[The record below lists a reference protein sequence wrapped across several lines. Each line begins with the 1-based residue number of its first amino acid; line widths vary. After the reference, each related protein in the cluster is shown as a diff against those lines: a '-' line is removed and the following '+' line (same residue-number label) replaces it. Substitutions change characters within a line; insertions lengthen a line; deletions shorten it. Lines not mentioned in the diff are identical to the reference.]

1 MNRAETRAYILE
13 NYNVKEDHPWMDEPN
28 YEVFRH
34 FGNNKWFALILDVP
48 KNKFGLKDDG
58 ILDVL
63 NVKCDPIVVGGLL
76 GEPGFFPA
84 YHMSKDK
91 WISIALDGTADDD
104 KIKVLLDMSYNLTKP
119 KVRKR
124 RTDEKTDPA

>member
-1 MNRAETRAYILE
+1 
-13 NYNVKEDHPWMDEPN
+13 MDEPN

-34 FGNNKWFALILDVP
+34 FANNKWFALILDVP
-48 KNKFGLKDDG
+48 KSKFGLKDDG

-63 NVKCDPIVVGGLL
+63 NVKCDPIAVGGLL
-76 GEPGFFPA
+76 GESGFFPA

-91 WISIALDGTADDD
+91 WISIALDGSADDD
-104 KIKVLLDMSYNLTKP
+104 KIKALLDMSYDLTKP

-124 RTDEKTDPA
+124 KMSGDSDES